1 MPVDGRPAVFKTVC
15 GLQRRMRRTACQPSQ
30 LQSPN
35 APMAASHAR
44 SEFNEPCFMT
54 ALRSL
59 TAACSTVELLR
70 NGSPEF

>member
-1 MPVDGRPAVFKTVC
+1 MNVENRLPVVPTAVKKGTGGRKTTTNRVS
-15 GLQRRMRRTACQPSQ
+15 G
-30 LQSPN
+30 SPDV
-35 APMAASHAR
+35 
-44 SEFNEPCFMT
+44 T